1 MKFLANAL
9 WKTLQKWQSRAGLG
23 DSPRTILTELADRLE
38 RVLCQPPAIMP
49 ASNFRVRGNIDVKG
63 KDLTPATC
71 RASLSGSTSVPAPPS
86 YPPKAE
92 WDFPHQMR
100 ATLRITTAI
109 HLDTQSVLPNTGDMQ
124 NILPVP
130 GDMSLQLWRTSVWR
144 IELTG

>member
-1 MKFLANAL
+1 
-9 WKTLQKWQSRAGLG
+9 
-23 DSPRTILTELADRLE
+23 
-38 RVLCQPPAIMP
+38 MP
-49 ASNFRVRGNIDVKG
+49 DSNFRVRGNIDVKG

-109 HLDTQSVLPNTGDMQ
+109 HLDTQSVLPNPGDMQ
-124 NILPVP
+124 NMILLKNP
-130 GDMSLQLWRTSVWR
+130 
-144 IELTG
+144 LTICFFFLAGVRQNTLRVQMNCCRDP